1 MSKKRYIQPLVNVK
15 EAMAEEL
22 LTKIST
28 TTTLDGTTYGGS
40 DYGENTEADARLYE
54 HKSVWDD

>member
-1 MSKKRYIQPLVNVK
+1 MKKKYIKPFANMK

-28 TTTLDGTTYGGS
+28 SALDGTNYGGT
-40 DYGENTEADARLYE
+40 DYQEGTEADARLYE
-54 HKSVWDD
+54 HKSVWDE

>member
-1 MSKKRYIQPLVNVK
+1 MNKRRYIQPLVNVK

-28 TTTLDGTTYGGS
+28 TTSLDGTTYGGS
-40 DYGENTEADARLYE
+40 IYDDDIEADARLYE
-54 HKSVWDD
+54 HKSVWDE

>member
-1 MSKKRYIQPLVNVK
+1 MNKKRYIQPLANVK

-28 TTTLDGTTYGGS
+28 PVLDETNYGGT
-40 DYGENTEADARLYE
+40 DYQEGTEADARLYE

>member
-1 MSKKRYIQPLVNVK
+1 MKKKYIKPFANMK

-28 TTTLDGTTYGGS
+28 TTLDGTTYGGS
-40 DYGENTEADARLYE
+40 DYEEGTEADARLYE